1 MMPTDAAI
9 GIQIAF
15 IAQYAS
21 LVVVV
26 LLCLYLFIASLTR
39 ASPTKNWSSCGKC
52 GHAATTGV
60 SRCAECGSD
69 YARVG
74 IVTRAMDYR
83 MRVSPWVAGTAWSAL
98 VLCALL
104 YGAVWFE
111 RVFPSVTFVTTNAS
125 TYVLT
130 PDSESRAELRSL
142 TFSVSVLTY
151 GDDSRRG
158 NVTWTV
164 SDASNSAVYGRAEID
179 LATQQ
184 VVLIDANA
192 QEFARGGSE
201 TVTPERVEK
210 WIAACVSREFMP
222 SADKDRFVRSLTE
235 HLQASLSR
243 PHQLQDVAAK
253 FGDAGELNWR
263 QGSQNGGLV
272 REVDW
277 NQAPKFGLLLAG
289 GALIWGAGI
298 TLIYRKQRI
307 QAHTQDGPA

>member
-1 MMPTDAAI
+1 MPTDVAI

-15 IAQYAS
+15 FAQYAS

-26 LLCLYLFIASLTR
+26 LLCLYLFVASLSR
-39 ASPTKNWSSCGKC
+39 ASPTRNWSSCGKC

-98 VLCALL
+98 VLCGLV

-111 RVFPSVTFVTTNAS
+111 RAFSSLKFVTTSAS
-125 TYVLT
+125 TYVFT
-130 PDSESRAELRSL
+130 PDSESHAELRSL
-142 TFSVSVLTY
+142 TFNVSVLTY

-164 SDASNSAVYGRAEID
+164 SDPSNDAIYGRAEID
-179 LATQQ
+179 VATGQ

-192 QEFARGGSE
+192 VEFARGGSE
-201 TVTPERVEK
+201 TVTPDRVEK
-210 WIAACVSREFMP
+210 WIAACASREFMR

-235 HLQASLSR
+235 LLQASLSR
-243 PHQLQDVAAK
+243 PHQLQEVAAK
-253 FGDAGELNWR
+253 FGDAGELSWQ
-263 QGSQNGGLV
+263 QGSQNGSFV
-272 REVDW
+272 SEVDW
-277 NQAPKFGLLLAG
+277 SQAPKFGLLLAG
-289 GALIWGAGI
+289 VALIWGAGI
-298 TLIYRKQRI
+298 TLIYRRQRVQTHAI
-307 QAHTQDGPA
+307 DAPA